1 MKTQRYLKIVV
12 AFFVLICVFG
22 VSIFSATA
30 SVKTYKIA
38 TTTSIYDSGF
48 LDFVTPTFE
57 KRNNMKFNFISVGS
71 GQAVKIF
78 KNGDA
83 DGIIIHEKSFL
94 NELKK
99 EKLING
105 YTAFVSNYFI
115 LVGPK
120 DKKDLFKKVKS
131 VQEAFALIRK
141 NNFKFVSRA
150 DNSATYIRE
159 LEIWKLAKVQPDFGG
174 YIKSGQGMGMSLNL
188 ANEKKA
194 FILTDEATFYKM
206 KDKLD
211 SLDVVY
217 QNPSEQVLT
226 NIYYFAYSPKKAE
239 LSKFADYLKSKEFK
253 NLVSSF
259 NQKVFKKEIYRIVK

>member
-1 MKTQRYLKIVV
+1 MEREEKRMKTQRYLKNVV
-12 AFFVLICVFG
+12 VFFVLICVFG
-22 VSIFSATA
+22 VSIFSGTA

-48 LDFVTPTFE
+48 LDFVTPAFE
-57 KRNNMKFNFISVGS
+57 KKNNVKFNFISVGS

-94 NELKK
+94 DELKK

-131 VQEAFALIRK
+131 VHEAFANLSRVQTTRQLI
-141 NNFKFVSRA
+141 
-150 DNSATYIRE
+150 
-159 LEIWKLAKVQPDFGG
+159 
-174 YIKSGQGMGMSLNL
+174 
-188 ANEKKA
+188 
-194 FILTDEATFYKM
+194 
-206 KDKLD
+206 
-211 SLDVVY
+211 
-217 QNPSEQVLT
+217 
-226 NIYYFAYSPKKAE
+226 
-239 LSKFADYLKSKEFK
+239 
-253 NLVSSF
+253 
-259 NQKVFKKEIYRIVK
+259 

>member
-1 MKTQRYLKIVV
+1 MKKEKYLKNLAALLAFILV
-12 AFFVLICVFG
+12 AT
-22 VSIFSATA
+22 FSFL
-30 SVKTYKIA
+30 SFSYSKTYKIA

-48 LDFVTPTFE
+48 LDFVTPAFE
-57 KRNNMKFNFISVGS
+57 KKNNVKLNFISVGS

-78 KNGDA
+78 RNGDA

-94 NELKK
+94 DELKK
-99 EKLING
+99 KKLING

-159 LEIWKLAKVQPDFGG
+159 LEIWKLAKIQPNFRG

-188 ANEKKA
+188 ANEKGA

-206 KDKLD
+206 KGKLD

-217 QNPSEQVLT
+217 QNPKEQVLT
-226 NIYYFAYSPKKAE
+226 NIYYFAYSPKKAQ
-239 LSKFADYLKSKEFK
+239 LSKFDAYLKSKQFK
-253 NLVSSF
+253 TLVGSF
-259 NQKVFKKEIYRIVK
+259 NQKFFKKEIYTVVK

>member
-1 MKTQRYLKIVV
+1 MQKEKYPRNIAALLTFIFVATLSFLSFSYSKT
-12 AFFVLICVFG
+12 F
-22 VSIFSATA
+22 
-30 SVKTYKIA
+30 KIA

-48 LDFVTPTFE
+48 LDFVIPAFE
-57 KRNNMKFNFISVGS
+57 KKNDIKLAFISVGS

-83 DGIIIHEKSFL
+83 EGIIIHERSFL
-94 NELKK
+94 DELKK
-99 EKLING
+99 TKLING
-105 YTAFVSNYFI
+105 YSAFVSNYFI

-159 LEIWKLAKVQPDFGG
+159 LEIWKLAKIQPNFGG
-174 YIKSGQGMGMSLNL
+174 YIKAGQGMGMSLNL
-188 ANEKKA
+188 ANEKGA

-217 QNPSEQVLT
+217 QNSREQVLT
-226 NIYYFAYSPKKAE
+226 NIYYFAYSPEKAR
-239 LSKFADYLKSKEFK
+239 LSKFVTYLKSKEFK
-253 NLVSSF
+253 DLVSSF
-259 NQKVFKKEIYRIVK
+259 NQKFFKKEIYRVVK

>member
-1 MKTQRYLKIVV
+1 MKKEKYFRNL
-12 AFFVLICVFG
+12 AALLFLIWIATFNFI
-22 VSIFSATA
+22 SFSY
-30 SVKTYKIA
+30 SKTYKIA

-48 LDFVTPTFE
+48 LNFVTPIFE
-57 KRNNMKFNFISVGS
+57 KENNIKFDFISVGS

-78 KNGDA
+78 RNGDV

-94 NELKK
+94 DELKK

-105 YTAFVSNYFI
+105 YTAFVLNYFI

-159 LEIWKLAKVQPDFGG
+159 LEIWKLANVQQNFGG

-188 ANEKKA
+188 ANEKGA
-194 FILTDEATFYKM
+194 FILTDEATFYRM
-206 KDKLD
+206 KDTLD
-211 SLDVVY
+211 NLDVVY
-217 QNPSEQVLT
+217 QNPKDQVLT
-226 NIYYFAYSPKKAE
+226 NIYYFAYSPKKAQ
-239 LSKFADYLKSKEFK
+239 LYKFATYLKSKEFK
-253 NLVSSF
+253 DLVTSF
-259 NQKVFKKEIYRIVK
+259 NIKFFKKEIYRVVK